1 LLDFCPGGGA
11 AMLVFLSYAEEDGTA
26 AAEVATA
33 LSKHG
38 ASVYWFQKPAERGQR
53 FLRRIETV
61 MSRADRFIALMSP
74 SFLASL
80 LCNRESE
87 FAIHREDDMQAIDPT
102 ASFVTVLEVVP
113 TPIARA
119 GLLRS
124 YDWLR
129 ARDSHA
135 REAVLAQLVASIPS
149 SDAEIPGHD
158 GEDEPWFPS
167 FRNRDNEIEEVVRG
181 LTNVAGTHFWL
192 VIAPPQLGKT
202 WFINHLAMKLLEE
215 RDGWAGR
222 RVDLKDQPDGERW
235 DARRLIEQLFG
246 VDRLAEGFSA
256 ACRQVA
262 QVVLRRR
269 KFHLCILDST
279 EQLDRE
285 SIGELRAYLGEIYRI
300 IQQARNHDVRLVV
313 VAASRRDDGW
323 QKVQRGPRFGLLPLT
338 EFSLEVVQRALDDL
352 ALKMGF
358 RMSPPEMWQNA
369 RIVREMSEGLP
380 ALLVHCLRWIQSEQ
394 WVDIERLREDPR
406 LFEKLAIP
414 YIREILLAEES
425 LFPRHPEDGQ
435 ERCRTLVESFR
446 VLAPYRFFTQ
456 SHLRYHIASDQ
467 VLHNALEESGWSV
480 EKLWNYLTDSAIL
493 ARPPAGPWLTTSAPI
508 RRLLYRYFHRTD
520 ESRSEI
526 HFQASEFMRTWAEVL
541 TGSDQVTGLIE
552 SFWHEAAGLH
562 FSQSEE
568 MDSRLRV
575 SAGKL
580 FASLRETQSLS
591 FEELRKNAADRL
603 DADEE
608 FQGLIE
614 SVAGLS
620 DELQD
625 MIRSAEET

>member
-1 LLDFCPGGGA
+1 
-11 AMLVFLSYAEEDGTA
+11 MLVFLSYAEEDGTA
-26 AAEVATA
+26 AAEIATA
-33 LSKHG
+33 LGMHG
-38 ASVYWFQKPAERGQR
+38 ASVYWFQKPGERGQR

-74 SFLASL
+74 SFVASL
-80 LCNRESE
+80 PCSRESE
-87 FAIHREDDMQAIDPT
+87 LAIHREDDMQAIDPA

-113 TPIARA
+113 TPMAKA

-129 ARDSHA
+129 ARDPHA
-135 REAVLAQLVASIPS
+135 REAVLAQLVASSPS
-149 SDAEIPGHD
+149 SGAEIPERD
-158 GEDEPWFPS
+158 GEEPWFPW

-192 VIAPPQLGKT
+192 VVAPPQLGKT
-202 WFINHLAMKLLEE
+202 WFINHLAMRLLEE
-215 RDGWAGR
+215 RDGWTAR

-269 KFHLCILDST
+269 KFYLCVLDSA

-285 SIGELRAYLGEIYRI
+285 SIGEFRTYLGEIYRI

-338 EFSLEVVQRALDDL
+338 EFNLEVVQRALDDL

-358 RMSPPEMWQNA
+358 RISPPEMRQNA
-369 RIVREMSEGLP
+369 ITVHEMSEGLP

-394 WVDIERLREDPR
+394 WVDIERLREDPG

-414 YIREILLAEES
+414 YIRQILLAGES
-425 LFPRHPEDGQ
+425 IFPRHPEDRE

-456 SHLRYHIASDQ
+456 SHLRHHIASDR
-467 VLHNALEESGWSV
+467 VLQNALEESGWSV
-480 EKLWNYLTDSAIL
+480 ERLWNYLTDAAIL
-493 ARPPAGPWLTTSAPI
+493 VRPPAGPWLTTSAPI

-520 ESRSEI
+520 ESRSET
-526 HFQASEFMRTWAEVL
+526 HFQASAFTRTWAEML
-541 TGSDQVTGLIE
+541 TGSDQVAGLIE
-552 SFWHEAAGLH
+552 SFWHEAAGLY
-562 FSQSEE
+562 FSQSPG
-568 MDSRLRV
+568 MDSRLRA
-575 SAGKL
+575 SAGSL
-580 FASLRETQSLS
+580 VASLRETQSLT
-591 FEELRKNAADRL
+591 FDELRKNAADRL
-603 DADEE
+603 EADEE

-620 DELQD
+620 DELQY
-625 MIRSAEET
+625 MIRPAEET